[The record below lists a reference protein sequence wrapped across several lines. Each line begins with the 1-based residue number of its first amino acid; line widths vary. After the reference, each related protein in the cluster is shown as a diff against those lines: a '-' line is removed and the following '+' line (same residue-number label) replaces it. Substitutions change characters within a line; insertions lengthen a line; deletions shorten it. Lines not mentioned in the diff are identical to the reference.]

1 MENLSPIQEKVL
13 ASIAAGDS
21 ASAAAAAAGI
31 HRNTVGNWVRS
42 SSAFRLALVHAQ
54 EVQQLHW
61 REQAE
66 TRVAAAF
73 ATIDQIMADPEAP
86 AGVRARL
93 ALAIIQI
100 ASTPIEAQDD
110 LAPAAQDP
118 GIEEDL
124 EFADPCEPVQL
135 AAGMCNEKPEN
146 LHNSAQSTPK
156 IGRNQ
161 PCPCGS
167 GRKYKFCCLG
177 KPHRAAA

>member
-1 MENLSPIQEKVL
+1 MENLSLIQEKVL

-31 HRNTVGNWVRS
+31 HRNTVGNWMRS

-118 GIEEDL
+118 VIE
-124 EFADPCEPVQL
+124 
-135 AAGMCNEKPEN
+135 MCNEKLEN